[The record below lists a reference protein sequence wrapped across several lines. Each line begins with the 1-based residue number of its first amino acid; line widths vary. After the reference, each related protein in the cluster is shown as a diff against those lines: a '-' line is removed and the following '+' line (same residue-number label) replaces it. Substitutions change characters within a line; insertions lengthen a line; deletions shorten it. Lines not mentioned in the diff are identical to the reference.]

1 MVVVYNGIVGFF
13 VETICSEGRSESAYE
28 KQGTGDRIVLQNGE
42 ELLTLPDTADEAAE
56 NTWNKGK
63 CMDGMGE

>member
-1 MVVVYNGIVGFF
+1 M
-13 VETICSEGRSESAYE
+13 YE

-63 CMDGMGE
+63 CMDGMGEC